1 MSLLQQTLA
10 MIGEPNQK
18 TAAEA
23 QNRLDQLC
31 KPRGSLGKLETLL
44 VQLAG
49 IQGKARPEINAKLL
63 AVMAADHG
71 AAWEGVS
78 AYPPDAG
85 QKLLMNFLRK
95 GAPVS
100 ILADYTKTRLLLVD
114 IGLRGEPIEHPGLCV
129 RRIRSGSGNIG
140 MEAAMTENDAIAA
153 MEAGI
158 MLINQEI
165 DAGINVVA
173 LGELGIANTTPSTAI
188 LACLSNIN
196 PADITG
202 PGAGLDDEKLTR
214 KKQLICQALEINKP
228 DPHNP
233 VDVLSKLGGLEI
245 AALTGAILACAARRV
260 PVVLDGFVCGAAAM
274 LASRLN
280 ARCCYF
286 LLAAH
291 LSEEPGHKLMLADLG
306 LKPLLDLGL
315 RLGEGTGAVLALPLL
330 EAAVNIL
337 QDTAT
342 LEEAGFR
349 FC

>member
-1 MSLLQQTLA
+1 MDLLQQTLA
-10 MIGEPNQK
+10 MIGEPNGK
-18 TAAEA
+18 AAAEA

-31 KPRGSLGKLETLL
+31 KPKGSLGKLETLL

-63 AVMAADHG
+63 VVMAADHG

-85 QKLLMNFLRK
+85 QKLLMNFLHK

-100 ILADYTKTRLLLVD
+100 ILAGYTKTRLLLVD
-114 IGLRGEPIEHPGLCV
+114 IGLRGEPMVHPDLCV
-129 RRIRSGSGNIG
+129 RRIRSGSGDIG
-140 MEAAMTENDAIAA
+140 KGAAMTIREAIAA
-153 MEAGI
+153 VEAGI

-188 LACLSNIN
+188 LACLGNMD

-202 PGAGLDDEKLTR
+202 PGAGLDDEKLAR
-214 KKQLICQALEINKP
+214 KKQLIRQALEINRP

-260 PVVLDGFVCGAAAM
+260 PVVLDGFVSGAAAM

-280 ARCCYF
+280 TRARF
-286 LLAAH
+286 FMIAAH
-291 LSEEPGHKLMLADLG
+291 LSEEPGHKMMLADLE
-306 LKPLLDLGL
+306 LEPLLDLGL

-337 QDTAT
+337 QETAT
-342 LEEAGFR
+342 LEEAGFK